1 MRLILR
7 WVQHFHTAIYYW
19 LVLIRGDCIKIYL
32 SKYWI
37 AGHISLVC
45 VEVAV
50 VVATVV
56 FCIEYR
62 DADIIMIIGSLV
74 YIGSASYVQ
83 SKTICILDYVEVS
96 NNQFTQY
103 SFSGKRKRAVN
114 SDEPIYYQIVPL
126 FEGFFLR
133 ADFIVLS
140 NQEFLPYRN
149 GSVIGTVYKEV
160 MAKGN
165 QIIMPYN
172 QKSRPLLHLR
182 DWHKVCFYWFV
193 LFKQVPLF
201 NYKIVR
207 KQSN

>member
-1 MRLILR
+1 MYENIFVKILDSGPYKFGMCGGGCCR
-7 WVQHFHTAIYYW
+7 CNC
-19 LVLIRGDCIKIYL
+19 CI
-32 SKYWI
+32 
-37 AGHISLVC
+37 
-45 VEVAV
+45 
-50 VVATVV
+50 
-56 FCIEYR
+56 
-62 DADIIMIIGSLV
+62 
-74 YIGSASYVQ
+74 VQ

-96 NNQFTQY
+96 NNQFTQC

-149 GSVIGTVYKEV
+149 GSVIGTVYKEA

-172 QKSRPLLHLR
+172 QKSRPLLHLG
-182 DWHKVCFYWFV
+182 DWHKVCFY
-193 LFKQVPLF
+193 
-201 NYKIVR
+201 
-207 KQSN
+207 

>member
-1 MRLILR
+1 M
-7 WVQHFHTAIYYW
+7 
-19 LVLIRGDCIKIYL
+19 KIYL

-37 AGHISLVC
+37 ADHISLVC

-62 DADIIMIIGSLV
+62 DADIIMIIGSLA
-74 YIGSASYVQ
+74 YIGITYYVQ
-83 SKTICILDYVEVS
+83 SRVIYLLDYVEVS

-126 FEGFFLR
+126 IEGVYSR

-149 GSVIGTVYKEV
+149 GSGLAAVCKEAS
-160 MAKGN
+160 AKGN

-172 QKSRPLLHLR
+172 QKSKPLLHLR
-182 DWHKVCFYWFV
+182 DWHKVCFY
-193 LFKQVPLF
+193 
-201 NYKIVR
+201 
-207 KQSN
+207 

>member
-1 MRLILR
+1 M
-7 WVQHFHTAIYYW
+7 
-19 LVLIRGDCIKIYL
+19 KIYL

-50 VVATVV
+50 VVATAA

-62 DADIIMIIGSLV
+62 DEENIILIICSLV
-74 YIGSASYVQ
+74 LIGITYYVQ
-83 SKTICILDYVEVS
+83 SRVIYLLDYVEVS

-149 GSVIGTVYKEV
+149 GSGLGTVYKEA

-172 QKSRPLLHLR
+172 QKSRPLLHLG
-182 DWHKVCFYWFV
+182 DWHKVCFY
-193 LFKQVPLF
+193 
-201 NYKIVR
+201 
-207 KQSN
+207 

>member
-1 MRLILR
+1 M
-7 WVQHFHTAIYYW
+7 
-19 LVLIRGDCIKIYL
+19 KIYL

-37 AGHISLVC
+37 ADHISLVC

-62 DADIIMIIGSLV
+62 DADIIIIGSLV
-74 YIGSASYVQ
+74 YIGSVSYVQ
-83 SKTICILDYVEVS
+83 SKTIYILDYVEVS
-96 NNQFTQY
+96 NNQFTQC

-126 FEGFFLR
+126 IEGVYSR

-140 NQEFLPYRN
+140 NQEFSPYRN
-149 GSVIGTVYKEV
+149 GSGLAAVCKEAS
-160 MAKGN
+160 AKGN

-172 QKSRPLLHLR
+172 QKSRPLLHLG
-182 DWHKVCFYWFV
+182 DWHKVCFY
-193 LFKQVPLF
+193 
-201 NYKIVR
+201 
-207 KQSN
+207 

>member
-1 MRLILR
+1 M
-7 WVQHFHTAIYYW
+7 
-19 LVLIRGDCIKIYL
+19 KIYL

-37 AGHISLVC
+37 ADHISLVC

-62 DADIIMIIGSLV
+62 DADIIMIIGALV
-74 YIGSASYVQ
+74 FIGLTYYVQ
-83 SKTICILDYVEVS
+83 SRVIYLLDYVEVS

-126 FEGFFLR
+126 IEGVYSR

-140 NQEFLPYRN
+140 NQEFSPYRN
-149 GSVIGTVYKEV
+149 GSGLAAVCKEAS
-160 MAKGN
+160 AKGN

-182 DWHKVCFYWFV
+182 DWHKVCFY
-193 LFKQVPLF
+193 
-201 NYKIVR
+201 
-207 KQSN
+207 

>member
-1 MRLILR
+1 M
-7 WVQHFHTAIYYW
+7 
-19 LVLIRGDCIKIYL
+19 KIYL

-37 AGHISLVC
+37 ADHISLVC

-74 YIGSASYVQ
+74 YIGSVSYVQ
-83 SKTICILDYVEVS
+83 SKTIYILDYVEVS
-96 NNQFTQY
+96 NNQFTQC

-126 FEGFFLR
+126 IEGVYSR

-140 NQEFLPYRN
+140 NQEFSPYRN
-149 GSVIGTVYKEV
+149 GSGLAAVCKEAS
-160 MAKGN
+160 AKGN

-172 QKSRPLLHLR
+172 QKSRPLLHLG
-182 DWHKVCFYWFV
+182 DWHKVYFY
-193 LFKQVPLF
+193 
-201 NYKIVR
+201 
-207 KQSN
+207 

>member
-1 MRLILR
+1 M
-7 WVQHFHTAIYYW
+7 
-19 LVLIRGDCIKIYL
+19 KIYL

-50 VVATVV
+50 VVATAA

-62 DADIIMIIGSLV
+62 DEENILLIICSLV
-74 YIGSASYVQ
+74 LIGITYYVQ

-133 ADFIVLS
+133 ADFIILS

-149 GSVIGTVYKEV
+149 GSVIGTVYKEA

-172 QKSRPLLHLR
+172 QKSRPLLHLG
-182 DWHKVCFYWFV
+182 DWHKVCFY
-193 LFKQVPLF
+193 
-201 NYKIVR
+201 
-207 KQSN
+207 

>member
-1 MRLILR
+1 M
-7 WVQHFHTAIYYW
+7 
-19 LVLIRGDCIKIYL
+19 KIYL

-37 AGHISLVC
+37 ADHISLVC

-62 DADIIMIIGSLV
+62 DADIIMIIGSLA
-74 YIGSASYVQ
+74 YIGITYYVQ
-83 SKTICILDYVEVS
+83 SRVIYLLDYVEVS

-126 FEGFFLR
+126 IEGVYSR

-140 NQEFLPYRN
+140 SQEFSPYRN
-149 GSVIGTVYKEV
+149 GSGLAAVCKEAS
-160 MAKGN
+160 AKGN

-172 QKSRPLLHLR
+172 QKSKPLLHLR
-182 DWHKVCFYWFV
+182 DWHKVCFY
-193 LFKQVPLF
+193 
-201 NYKIVR
+201 
-207 KQSN
+207 

>member
-1 MRLILR
+1 M
-7 WVQHFHTAIYYW
+7 
-19 LVLIRGDCIKIYL
+19 KIYL

-74 YIGSASYVQ
+74 YIGSVSYVQ

-126 FEGFFLR
+126 IEGVYSR

-149 GSVIGTVYKEV
+149 GSGLGTVCKGAS
-160 MAKGN
+160 AKGN

-182 DWHKVCFYWFV
+182 DWHKVCFY
-193 LFKQVPLF
+193 
-201 NYKIVR
+201 
-207 KQSN
+207 

>member
-1 MRLILR
+1 M
-7 WVQHFHTAIYYW
+7 
-19 LVLIRGDCIKIYL
+19 KIYL

-37 AGHISLVC
+37 ADHISLVC

-62 DADIIMIIGSLV
+62 DADIIMIIGSLA
-74 YIGSASYVQ
+74 YIGITYYVQ
-83 SKTICILDYVEVS
+83 SRVIYLLDYVEVS

-126 FEGFFLR
+126 IEGVYSR

-140 NQEFLPYRN
+140 SQEFSPYQN
-149 GSVIGTVYKEV
+149 GSGLAAVCKEAS
-160 MAKGN
+160 AKGN

-172 QKSRPLLHLR
+172 QKSKPLLHLR
-182 DWHKVCFYWFV
+182 DWHKVCFY
-193 LFKQVPLF
+193 
-201 NYKIVR
+201 
-207 KQSN
+207 

>member
-1 MRLILR
+1 MYENIFVKILDSGPYKFGMCGGGCCR
-7 WVQHFHTAIYYW
+7 CNC
-19 LVLIRGDCIKIYL
+19 CILY
-32 SKYWI
+32 
-37 AGHISLVC
+37 
-45 VEVAV
+45 
-50 VVATVV
+50 
-56 FCIEYR
+56 EYR

-149 GSVIGTVYKEV
+149 GSVIGTVYKEA

-182 DWHKVCFYWFV
+182 DWHKVID
-193 LFKQVPLF
+193 L
-201 NYKIVR
+201 
-207 KQSN
+207 